1 MMTKCSANLK
11 ILADWRGTCTPGRT
25 RRASTSENG
34 WKPTSGPGPYSQQT
48 SLVSS
53 HKRKIWTVLP
63 GRRWWGRRRSSR
75 STCWSPPGRMSPLLG
90 ASPLPGFLICISIN
104 IIFSFT
110 FIFNSYSVQH
120 PTADGWPTRS
130 KRWSWRTRFA
140 RTRSSTT
147 TGSGGPHTRRREGT
161 PARDRFNILSSKSNI
176 LCTFY
181 IFYIQ
186 YWINLFQ
193 GGVPAFVGFNAGNG
207 TKSFAYMPYSQV
219 LRCFKHI

>member
-1 MMTKCSANLK
+1 MAES
-11 ILADWRGTCTPGRT
+11 RH
-25 RRASTSENG
+25 
-34 WKPTSGPGPYSQQT
+34 QV
-48 SLVSS
+48 LVQIFITNQFGVVT
-53 HKRKIWTVLP
+53 KRKIWAVLP

-75 STCWSPPGRMSPLLG
+75 STCSSPPGRMSPLLG

-110 FIFNSYSVQH
+110 FIFNLYSVQH

-147 TGSGGPHTRRREGT
+147 TGSGGPHTRRREAT
-161 PARDRFNILSSKSNI
+161 PARDRFNIIFIFSFFNI
-176 LCTFY
+176 RYSLY
-181 IFYIQ
+181 ILYIQ
-186 YWINLFQ
+186 YLILIQLFQ

-219 LRCFKHI
+219 LRCFLSFVSICNSVMFGTFKIKCKST

>member
-1 MMTKCSANLK
+1 MITFLF
-11 ILADWRGTCTPGRT
+11 
-25 RRASTSENG
+25 
-34 WKPTSGPGPYSQQT
+34 
-48 SLVSS
+48 
-53 HKRKIWTVLP
+53 P

-75 STCWSPPGRMSPLLG
+75 STCSSPPGKMSPLLG

-110 FIFNSYSVQH
+110 FIFNLYSVQH

-147 TGSGGPHTRRREGT
+147 TGSGGPHTLRRVGI

-176 LCTFY
+176 LCTFSIY
-181 IFYIQ
+181 SILNSTIPGRSTSLCRIQ
-186 YWINLFQ
+186 RWQWDKVFCLHAILSGPQMFLKFCEYL
-193 GGVPAFVGFNAGNG
+193 
-207 TKSFAYMPYSQV
+207 
-219 LRCFKHI
+219 